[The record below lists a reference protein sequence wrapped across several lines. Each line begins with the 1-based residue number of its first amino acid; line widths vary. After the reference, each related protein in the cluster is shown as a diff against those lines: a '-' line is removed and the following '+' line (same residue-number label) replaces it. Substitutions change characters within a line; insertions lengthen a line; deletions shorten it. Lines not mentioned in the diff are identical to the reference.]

1 MSLFRR
7 AMEREEWEVA
17 ALCLL
22 LGTLEAVAKL
32 PRDSVLGLRR
42 VLGVAGSSKGRGKGV
57 RKN

>member
-22 LGTLEAVAKL
+22 LGTLEAAAKL
-32 PRDSVLGLRR
+32 PRGAVTGLRR
-42 VLGVAGSSKGRGKGV
+42 VLGTGGPSKGRSRGG
-57 RKN
+57 RKS